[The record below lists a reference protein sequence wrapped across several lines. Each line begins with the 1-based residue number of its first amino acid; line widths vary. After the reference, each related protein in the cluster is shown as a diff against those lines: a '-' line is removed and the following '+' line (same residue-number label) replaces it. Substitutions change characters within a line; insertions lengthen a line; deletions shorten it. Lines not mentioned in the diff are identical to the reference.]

1 MTAPSVARQ
10 SCAEGNLCM
19 SSLPPPHHHYFNAAV
34 GWLELGNPIEAQ
46 AELARLD
53 PAHHELP
60 DVLTVRWQ
68 IQAARRDW
76 EAAIK
81 TARTLTQ
88 VAADEAWGWV
98 HLAFALHELKRTDE
112 AWNTLHPVAARF
124 PQDFLIRYNLACYA
138 CQLGRTT
145 VAEDWLQ
152 QAAAIAGRAPIKQM
166 AQDDPDLAPLAAR
179 LKHLLK

>member
-1 MTAPSVARQ
+1 MTASPAARR
-10 SCAEGNLCM
+10 SFAGGNLFM
-19 SSLPPPHHHYFNAAV
+19 SSLPPPDHHHFSAAV
-34 GWLELGNPIEAQ
+34 GWLELGNPAEAQ

-53 PAHHELP
+53 PAHHKHPE
-60 DVLTVRWQ
+60 VLMVRWQ
-68 IQAARRDW
+68 IQAARHDW

-81 TARTLTQ
+81 TAQTLTQ
-88 VAADEAWGWV
+88 VAAEEAWGWV

-112 AWNTLHPVAARF
+112 AWNTLHPIAARF

-152 QAAAIAGRAPIKQM
+152 QAAAIAGRAPIAQM